1 MTEITLP
8 ERRAFRPWRALA
20 RMGFG
25 LWPLTAAMAAAALV
39 MAGLW
44 LPVHAVPAVPVRLE
58 WWLLAVFFAVTESAI
73 IHIPVQRD
81 AHTISM
87 SEIPLILGLVF
98 ASPPDLLVGR
108 VAGAVLAL
116 ALYRRQR
123 IEKICFNATLFALE
137 VVTAITVYRAVLG
150 PASPAG
156 PRGWVAALVAAAAAI
171 GVAATLVNIALGLH
185 GNGRP
190 FGETMR
196 AFVAGL
202 LISIGTAFIGA
213 LCALIVW
220 YDVRATFVLVGAAGM
235 FFVLIRVYGS
245 LSRRH
250 DDLRAV
256 YTFNSATGASSTV
269 EETISVSLAQTARL
283 LRAER
288 AEVVLAGGNG
298 ARPRRVVLCEG
309 AEVAESSTEQATVA
323 ALIEVAGRPAPER
336 MHADGTEHPA
346 LRPFASGARRRCA
359 LVSPL
364 DLVGGSAGAIVVAGR
379 VGPDREFET
388 GDLEL
393 LDALASHMALTL
405 GRARMVERL
414 KAEIQAK
421 REIIRSKDQL
431 IASVSHELRT
441 PLTGILG
448 FAETL
453 VEQTDRFTDADRREM
468 LASIAAGALDMSNLV
483 EDLLTAARAQ
493 IGALTVNGAPL
504 RLRNLASQVVDHLGA
519 QGIVIAGGEGSAF
532 GDDARVR
539 QILRNL
545 IVNAGRYG
553 GEQVRIDVED
563 VGVVRVCDDGA
574 GIAAAKRQV
583 IFDPYERAHRTP
595 TQPGSLGLGL
605 SISRTLARLM
615 GGDLTYDYRDGWS
628 VFALRLP
635 ATAGEAVS
643 AVSRR
648 AAGRDAPPP

>member
-1 MTEITLP
+1 MTEITVP
-8 ERRAFRPWRALA
+8 ERRAARPWRAFA
-20 RMGFG
+20 RLGFG
-25 LWPLTAAMAAAALV
+25 LWPMTAAMAAVTLAI
-39 MAGLW
+39 AGLW
-44 LPVHAVPAVPVRLE
+44 LPAHPLPAVPIRLE
-58 WWLLAVFFAVTESAI
+58 WWLLAVFFAATESAI

-98 ASPPDLLVGR
+98 AGPPDLLVGR
-108 VAGAVLAL
+108 VAGAAVAL
-116 ALYRRQR
+116 ALYRRQS

-137 VVTAITVYRAVLG
+137 VVTATTVYRAVLED
-150 PASPAG
+150 ASPAA
-156 PRGWVAALVAAAAAI
+156 PRGLVAALVAAGAAI
-171 GVAATLVNIALGLH
+171 VVAATLVNIAIGLH

-220 YDVRATFVLVGAAGM
+220 YDVRATFVLVGAAAM
-235 FFVLIRVYGS
+235 FYVLIRVYGS

-256 YTFNSATGASSTV
+256 YSFTSATGASSTV
-269 EETISVSLAQTARL
+269 DETISVSLAQTARL

-288 AEVVLAGGNG
+288 AEVVLAGGPD
-298 ARPRRVVLCEG
+298 ARPRRMVLREG
-309 AEVAESSTEQATVA
+309 AEVVEASTEQAAVA
-323 ALIEVAGRPAPER
+323 ALIELAGRPASDR
-336 MHADGTEHPA
+336 IHADATVHGA
-346 LRPFASGARRRCA
+346 LRPLTLGARRRCA

-364 DLVGGSAGAIVVAGR
+364 DLVGGTAGALVVAGR
-379 VGPDREFET
+379 IGPDRVFEA

-405 GRARMVERL
+405 GRARMVDRL

-421 REIIRSKDQL
+421 LEIIRSKDQF

-453 VEQTDRFTDADRREM
+453 VEQTDRFTYADRREM

-504 RLRNLASQVVDHLGA
+504 RLRDLATQVADHLGA
-519 QGIVIAGGEGSAF
+519 SGTAIVGGDGRAF

-553 GEQVRIDVED
+553 GEQVRIEVED
-563 VGVVRVCDDGA
+563 VGVVRVCDNGA
-574 GIAAAKRQV
+574 GIPAAKRQV

-615 GGDLTYDYRDGWS
+615 GGELTYDYRDGWS
-628 VFALRLP
+628 VFELRLP
-635 ATAGEAVS
+635 AA
-643 AVSRR
+643 
-648 AAGRDAPPP
+648 

>member
-1 MTEITLP
+1 MTEITLR
-8 ERRAFRPWRALA
+8 ERHAAGPWHALA
-20 RMGFG
+20 RLGFG
-25 LWPLTAAMAAAALV
+25 LWPLTAAMAAIAVAL
-39 MAGLW
+39 AGLS
-44 LPVHAVPAVPVRLE
+44 LPVHALPGVPVRLE
-58 WWLLAVFFAVTESAI
+58 WWLLAIFFAVTESAI

-87 SEIPLILGLVF
+87 SEIPLILGLLF
-98 ASPPDLLVGR
+98 AAPPDLLVGR

-116 ALYRRQR
+116 ALYRRQPL
-123 IEKICFNATLFALE
+123 EKICFNVTLFALE
-137 VVTAITVYRAVLG
+137 VVTAIAVYRAVLG

-156 PRGWVAALVAAAAAI
+156 PRGWVAALVAAGAAI
-171 GVAATLVNIALGLH
+171 VVAASLVNVAIGLH

-190 FGETMR
+190 FRETTR
-196 AFVAGL
+196 SFLAGL

-220 YDVRATFVLVGAAGM
+220 HDVRATVVLVGAAGM
-235 FFVLIRVYGS
+235 FYLLIRVYGS

-250 DDLRAV
+250 DDLRAI
-256 YTFNSATGASSTV
+256 YTFTSATGASSTV

-288 AEVVLAGGNG
+288 AEVVLAGSQGG
-298 ARPRRVVLCEG
+298 RPQRVALTEG
-309 AEVAESSTEQATVA
+309 AAATEGSTERAAVA
-323 ALIEVAGRPAPER
+323 ALVELAGRPAGER
-336 MHADGTEHPA
+336 IHADGAAHPV
-346 LRPFASGARRRCA
+346 LRPFAQGARRRCA
-359 LVSPL
+359 LVAPL
-364 DLVGGSAGAIVVAGR
+364 DIVGGSAGALVVAGR
-379 VGPDREFET
+379 VGPDREFEA

-393 LDALASHMALTL
+393 LDALAGHMALTL

-414 KAEIQAK
+414 KAEIRAK

-453 VEQTDRFTDADRREM
+453 VEETERFTESDRRDM
-468 LASIAAGALDMSNLV
+468 LASIAADALDMSNLV

-504 RLRNLASQVVDHLGA
+504 RLRELASQVIDHLGA
-519 QGIVIAGGEGSAF
+519 PGIAIAGGEGRAF

-553 GEQVRIDVED
+553 GDNVRVDVDD
-563 VGVVRVCDDGA
+563 VGAIRVCDDGA
-574 GIAAAKRQV
+574 GIPAAKRAV
-583 IFDPYERAHRTP
+583 IFDPYQRAHRTP

-605 SISRTLARLM
+605 SISRTLANLM
-615 GGDLTYDYRDGWS
+615 GGDLTYDHRDGWS
-628 VFALRLP
+628 VFELRLP
-635 ATAGEAVS
+635 AA
-643 AVSRR
+643 
-648 AAGRDAPPP
+648 

>member
-1 MTEITLP
+1 MTEIALR
-8 ERRAFRPWRALA
+8 ERRAAGPWRALA

-25 LWPLTAAMAAAALV
+25 LWPLTATMAAATLAL
-39 MAGLW
+39 AGWW
-44 LPVHAVPAVPVRLE
+44 LPAHAVPEAPVRLE
-58 WWLLAVFFAVTESAI
+58 WWLLAIFFAATETAI

-87 SEIPLILGLVF
+87 SEIPLILGLLF
-98 ASPPDLLVGR
+98 ASPVELLVGR

-116 ALYRRQR
+116 ALYRRQP

-137 VVTAITVYRAVLG
+137 VVTAVTVYRAVLG
-150 PASPAG
+150 TASPAA
-156 PRGWVAALVAAAAAI
+156 PRGWVAALVAAGAAIVVAASLVNVAI
-171 GVAATLVNIALGLH
+171 GVH

-213 LCALIVW
+213 LSALIVW
-220 YDVRATFVLVGAAGM
+220 HDARATFVLVGAAGM
-235 FFVLIRVYGS
+235 FYLLIRVYGS

-256 YTFNSATGASSTV
+256 YTFNSATGATSTV

-288 AEVVLAGGNG
+288 AEVVLAGGHG
-298 ARPRRVVLCEG
+298 SRPQRVVLRDG
-309 AEVAESSTEQATVA
+309 AAMTESSTEQATVS
-323 ALIEVAGRPAPER
+323 ALVALAGRAPGER
-336 MHADGTEHPA
+336 IHADGSNHPA
-346 LRPFASGARRRCA
+346 LRPFAQGARRRGV

-364 DLVGGSAGAIVVAGR
+364 EIVGGHAGALVVAGR
-379 VGPDREFET
+379 IGPDREFET

-393 LDALASHMALTL
+393 LDALASHLALTL

-453 VEQTDRFTDADRREM
+453 VEDSRRFSEADRRDM
-468 LASIAAGALDMSNLV
+468 LASIAADALDMSNLV

-493 IGALTVNGAPL
+493 IGALTVNGGPL
-504 RLRNLASQVVDHLGA
+504 QLRELVSQVADHLGA
-519 QGIVIAGGEGSAF
+519 QGIVVTGGPGRAF

-553 GEQVRIDVED
+553 GDRVRIHVEE

-574 GIAAAKRQV
+574 GIPMAKRQV
-583 IFDPYERAHRTP
+583 IFDPYERAHRNP

-605 SISRTLARLM
+605 SISRTLARIM

-628 VFALRLP
+628 VFELRLP
-635 ATAGEAVS
+635 AG
-643 AVSRR
+643 
-648 AAGRDAPPP
+648 